1 MNRLFKNKTKT
12 IALLI
17 YIRSTLE
24 QLFILIDNKEY
35 ALKLLSKEDNKI
47 ILNNLEELLNKLKDS
62 SVMNDATFRNNME
75 NSKSFAAHNQELVYY
90 YNSIVKKIEE
100 NMKNGDLWIPE
111 QFILSLLSEWLIE
124 EKHTQFF
131 PYLANIDYLE
141 LLSKFETVDFDKS
154 KDYRKKVTQMYI
166 ISSQVI
172 NILKKIRYQ
181 AIIKKSVKKPSKRN
195 SKKKR

>member
-1 MNRLFKNKTKT
+1 M
-12 IALLI
+12 
-17 YIRSTLE
+17 
-24 QLFILIDNKEY
+24 IDNKEY
-35 ALKLLSKEDNKI
+35 ALKLLSREDNKI
-47 ILNNLEELLNKLKDS
+47 ILDNLEELLNKLKDS
-62 SVMNDATFRNNME
+62 NVMNDETFRSNME
-75 NSKSFAAHNQELVYY
+75 SSKSFAAQNQELVYY

-131 PYLANIDYLE
+131 PYLASIDYLE

-172 NILKKIRYQ
+172 NILKK
-181 AIIKKSVKKPSKRN
+181 K
-195 SKKKR
+195 